1 MSSPSM
7 NPSIYPSLHGTP
19 DTQSI
24 SPQTDSSTT
33 IGGPAEEIS
42 IEKPADVKKSL
53 AKTSNDTGKKVALR
67 LLATLAGGALGV
79 LTALALAGTM
89 VTPIGWAL
97 AGGVLALT
105 LIAAATRGGRE
116 FLNTLAY
123 AGGAFGLVML
133 GLPSLTPG
141 HPTTARV
148 VAFLVGFLGGTASF
162 AAGLTLDFSSAVI
175 KHSDKKIYL

>member
-53 AKTSNDTGKKVALR
+53 AKTSNDTGKKIAVR
-67 LLATLAGGALGV
+67 VLATLASGALGALLA
-79 LTALALAGTM
+79 LTAAGTM

-97 AGGVLALT
+97 AGGILALT
-105 LIAAATRGGRE
+105 LIAAATRGSDE
-116 FLNTLAY
+116 FLKTLTCSM
-123 AGGAFGLVML
+123 G
-133 GLPSLTPG
+133 
-141 HPTTARV
+141 
-148 VAFLVGFLGGTASF
+148 GFLYGLAFASLPAIVIGKNIEEALVYIYGGSMFFWLA
-162 AAGLTLDFSSAVI
+162 
-175 KHSDKKIYL
+175 HKIQE